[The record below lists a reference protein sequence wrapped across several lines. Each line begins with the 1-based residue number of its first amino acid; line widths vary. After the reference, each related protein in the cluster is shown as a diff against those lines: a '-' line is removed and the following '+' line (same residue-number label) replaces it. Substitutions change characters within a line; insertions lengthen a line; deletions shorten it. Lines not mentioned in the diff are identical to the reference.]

1 MCRYGI
7 CIIMNDE
14 MKTIKNKQLTYYFV
28 LVLFDLKKQNCMDQY
43 NFPVILHID
52 NQVLHQLVSL
62 NDFRMAYFVFEY
74 LNFKDSFFL
83 NFTQ

>member
-1 MCRYGI
+1 MYRYGI

-43 NFPVILHID
+43 KVPVILQID
-52 NQVLHQLVSL
+52 EFINWSH
-62 NDFRMAYFVFEY
+62 
-74 LNFKDSFFL
+74 
-83 NFTQ
+83 

>member
-1 MCRYGI
+1 MYRYGI

-43 NFPVILHID
+43 NSPVILQID
-52 NQVLHQLVSL
+52 N
-62 NDFRMAYFVFEY
+62 
-74 LNFKDSFFL
+74 KFF
-83 NFTQ
+83 NWSH